1 MVAKVATSNLR
12 RRTKS
17 RNGCKTCKLRRLK
30 CDETKPACLKC
41 LEKNIECGGYATTF
55 KWVDHSSAS
64 PLKQQDAQFSSKQN
78 SSSKD
83 SQLFHNLLE
92 EASLSVVGKPLK
104 DLEEGSTYPV
114 TKKQRRS
121 LSMSN
126 MVDVDRTRPQRD
138 LRSSI
143 SDFRDQNQR
152 GKSTLMRDTESDE
165 GQMSLLSAVFYSDSM
180 SSNGSEPTVSNIQL
194 ASTHQATPIVK
205 EPVFNDSLT
214 PSLAAIMNFIM
225 SPSDARLDEASMEP
239 FLGTPLSPLELSFP
253 PASQLQDVKAEPTY
267 EKQKDCKTL
276 SHKSNVPDPSALAS
290 ERRLLLSAEQEQI
303 LVLYSCHTSVI
314 LSIKCGQNENPWNA
328 LYIPLAR
335 EYSFVFNSIAAMTL
349 FHLAGNASAITERD
363 SMRSKGYFYM
373 KKCIFELATGLKSV
387 GEELDEIS
395 LPFDVA
401 LMTCL
406 NLAISESWDTHTSSG
421 IAHLKGARSLIH
433 RALSLI
439 KDYSLKVAESEDG
452 PPEDPKFKNKLK
464 LVREY
469 EWRQIE
475 EGSQKDRKGAPQYD
489 FIVPKNLQLLFNEWI
504 YFHVLSQMTV
514 QSGQDEKGIDLVAT
528 ITSIIDQTHKNT
540 LKQKHDVKLSER
552 KESPTCSDSELSAS
566 AGGIFDNFNC
576 SFQNTDL
583 IDPLLGCAQ
592 SLFLI
597 MGKVASLISQVR
609 KEKGKLLSSTSRN
622 SLSII
627 GKASE
632 LRQKLLVWK
641 PEVSIDQVEGL
652 GGESWDVH
660 SCITTAE
667 AYRLATLLYLHQA
680 VPEIPLLPSH
690 QIAERIFV
698 LLASVPTTS
707 NLHIVHIFPLLVGS
721 CEACPGEERL
731 WCEKRWTFL
740 SEKLWIG
747 NIDRAFEVVKEVW
760 RRKDEHLRKKRRQLE
775 ESTITLLR
783 VGDDLQKI
791 ASEINGLMSSQQID
805 DVEGGI
811 CSHLHWNSV
820 MKEWNWEVFLG

>member
-303 LVLYSCHTSVI
+303 LVLYS
-314 LSIKCGQNENPWNA
+314 
-328 LYIPLAR
+328 
-335 EYSFVFNSIAAMTL
+335 
-349 FHLAGNASAITERD
+349 
-363 SMRSKGYFYM
+363 
-373 KKCIFELATGLKSV
+373 
-387 GEELDEIS
+387 
-395 LPFDVA
+395 
-401 LMTCL
+401 
-406 NLAISESWDTHTSSG
+406 
-421 IAHLKGARSLIH
+421 
-433 RALSLI
+433 
-439 KDYSLKVAESEDG
+439 
-452 PPEDPKFKNKLK
+452 
-464 LVREY
+464 
-469 EWRQIE
+469 
-475 EGSQKDRKGAPQYD
+475 
-489 FIVPKNLQLLFNEWI
+489 
-504 YFHVLSQMTV
+504 
-514 QSGQDEKGIDLVAT
+514 
-528 ITSIIDQTHKNT
+528 
-540 LKQKHDVKLSER
+540 
-552 KESPTCSDSELSAS
+552 
-566 AGGIFDNFNC
+566 
-576 SFQNTDL
+576 
-583 IDPLLGCAQ
+583 
-592 SLFLI
+592 
-597 MGKVASLISQVR
+597 
-609 KEKGKLLSSTSRN
+609 
-622 SLSII
+622 
-627 GKASE
+627 
-632 LRQKLLVWK
+632 
-641 PEVSIDQVEGL
+641 
-652 GGESWDVH
+652 
-660 SCITTAE
+660 
-667 AYRLATLLYLHQA
+667 
-680 VPEIPLLPSH
+680 
-690 QIAERIFV
+690 
-698 LLASVPTTS
+698 
-707 NLHIVHIFPLLVGS
+707 
-721 CEACPGEERL
+721 
-731 WCEKRWTFL
+731 
-740 SEKLWIG
+740 
-747 NIDRAFEVVKEVW
+747 
-760 RRKDEHLRKKRRQLE
+760 
-775 ESTITLLR
+775 
-783 VGDDLQKI
+783 
-791 ASEINGLMSSQQID
+791 
-805 DVEGGI
+805 
-811 CSHLHWNSV
+811 
-820 MKEWNWEVFLG
+820 